1 LLFLVS
7 TPRAEEPSTLFVR
20 ACSPCHGKDGKAQ
33 TPAGRKLKV
42 KDLTQSKLGTAEIEK
57 QIQEGKKGSDGLT
70 KMPSFK
76 ESLKAEEIEALVRYV
91 KALQVSDKA
100 KPAAKK

>member
-1 LLFLVS
+1 M
-7 TPRAEEPSTLFVR
+7 
-20 ACSPCHGKDGKAQ
+20 
-33 TPAGRKLKV
+33 
-42 KDLTQSKLGTAEIEK
+42 
-57 QIQEGKKGSDGLT
+57 T